1 MKKINT
7 PTSVNGAFVDGNP
20 AVGRKATQFNA
31 EWCNNVQ
38 MELWNAIKKV
48 SGSDPAGAQ
57 TMDDFA
63 TALDT
68 WLGKVLVDSSDSTPG
83 KLAGKFYDVGS
94 PIGVSAVNVGTGRY
108 IVIGIKEGSVDTVH
122 LKDDSCA
129 TAKIPDGAVTTH
141 KIPDGNI
148 TGPKLENQSVSG
160 LKIGYSVV
168 DSQYDN
174 VNVYTTDI
182 VDQPTSRC
190 DVLVH
195 TFNPVNYGGFIDF
208 TMFIDGGFSENMS
221 EIKFQIRKSGE
232 SNVDCEWNVGN
243 STYFRV
249 SRRMV
254 VKNSS
259 LYSAQYELHL
269 VCVGDFNPGGVPI
282 SGFLACD
289 VDIRGIIVA

>member
-1 MKKINT
+1 MPVHGTTLNSLYNRPNDK
-7 PTSVNGAFVDGNP
+7 G
-20 AVGRKATQFNA
+20 KATDIQQNDLFYMQRG
-31 EWCNNVQ
+31 EGSDRDK
-38 MELWNAIKKV
+38 AIKGKDVLLSSSLVTATTGDEVPGHLINKLYNSDTIAFDDVTTSGQKKV
-48 SGSDPAGAQ
+48 
-57 TMDDFA
+57 
-63 TALDT
+63 TAEIKT
-68 WLGKVLVDSSDSTPG
+68 DSIEST
-83 KLAGKFYDVGS
+83 
-94 PIGVSAVNVGTGRY
+94 
-108 IVIGIKEGSVDTVH
+108 H
-122 LKDDSCA
+122 LKDDCC
-129 TAKIPDGAVTTH
+129 TTN

-168 DSQYDN
+168 DSRHDN

-243 STYFRV
+243 STSFSE

-259 LYSAQYELHL
+259 LYPAQYELHL